1 MCKSSLLVWG
11 CASTLPRGRANYT
24 ALAGTAGRHLP
35 LVRNT
40 TSHPHAAWC
49 VRQLRARPAS
59 GGGAVRTRHHGHLT
73 EGDVQAGHAPYDST
87 TGQAASTTGITLSD
101 EGGQG
106 ERARSRRS
114 VLIAGPRP
122 SQQTRHITSRSVAFA
137 CQWRGFMQAITPSP
151 ANRGRPGLNVR
162 AAGSAMG
169 TVFGTR
175 RPPAALP

>member
-35 LVRNT
+35 LVRT
-40 TSHPHAAWC
+40 MTSHPHAAWC

-106 ERARSRRS
+106 ERARSRRY
-114 VLIAGPRP
+114 AP
-122 SQQTRHITSRSVAFA
+122 SQVFRACPLASYRSGCSVSPGWAGRLWQTVA
-137 CQWRGFMQAITPSP
+137 CVTVHGCG
-151 ANRGRPGLNVR
+151 GRVR
-162 AAGSAMG
+162 ADR
-169 TVFGTR
+169 FR
-175 RPPAALP
+175 CRKWLPGAVE

>member
-11 CASTLPRGRANYT
+11 CASTLPWGRANYT

-35 LVRNT
+35 LVRT
-40 TSHPHAAWC
+40 MTSHPHAAWC

-73 EGDVQAGHAPYDST
+73 DGDVQAGHAPYDST

-101 EGGQG
+101 GEGRR

-114 VLIAGPRP
+114 VRWENADRGLW
-122 SQQTRHITSRSVAFA
+122 RHT
-137 CQWRGFMQAITPSP
+137 
-151 ANRGRPGLNVR
+151 
-162 AAGSAMG
+162 
-169 TVFGTR
+169 
-175 RPPAALP
+175 